1 MNGRTAGR
9 GLRTATLPYAAKNMI
24 QLAGLFG
31 ALALLLAT
39 VGLYGIMEHAA
50 AQRRARSE
58 SALRSGRHQ
67 DRSSA

>member
-1 MNGRTAGR
+1 MNGGPRAAGADR
-9 GLRTATLPYAAKNMI
+9 DLAICGQKHDGTLV
-24 QLAGLFG
+24 GLFG